1 MQLYNFFFNFFFKS
15 SIRFIDKDTYNLYLQ
30 KYECKTGMSEEKR
43 RKLRAENRR
52 EEIDNS
58 RYQSLPR
65 CADVHW

>member
-1 MQLYNFFFNFFFKS
+1 MNF
-15 SIRFIDKDTYNLYLQ
+15 FIDKDTYTLYLQ